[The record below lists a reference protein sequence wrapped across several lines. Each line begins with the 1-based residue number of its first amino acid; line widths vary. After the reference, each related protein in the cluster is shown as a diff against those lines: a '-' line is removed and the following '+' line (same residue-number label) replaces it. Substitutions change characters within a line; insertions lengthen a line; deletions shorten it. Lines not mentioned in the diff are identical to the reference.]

1 MQRLALVGCAAM
13 ALALSGCGE
22 VNLRQ
27 AGENAAWAAFEAS
40 NPEIAQGLRAAQTL
54 KQAAATCGWKDV
66 NAKGLAQA
74 AVAGIEEP
82 AVRAAASS
90 LVDDLLAAKTPAA
103 ETPEAG
109 TATNCS
115 PETRRAL
122 EAQIAAIGQGETEAE
137 GG

>member
-1 MQRLALVGCAAM
+1 MQRLALVGTAAA

-27 AGENAAWAAFEAS
+27 AGENAAWAAFEAG

-54 KQAAATCGWKDV
+54 KQAAATCGWQDV
-66 NAKGLAQA
+66 NAQGLAQA
-74 AVAGIEEP
+74 AVAGIEDP

-90 LVDDLLAAKTPAA
+90 LVGDLLAANEPSTV
-103 ETPEAG
+103 TPEAKA
-109 TATNCS
+109 ATNCS

-122 EAQIAAIGQGETEAE
+122 EAQIAAIAQGETEA
-137 GG
+137 GGG